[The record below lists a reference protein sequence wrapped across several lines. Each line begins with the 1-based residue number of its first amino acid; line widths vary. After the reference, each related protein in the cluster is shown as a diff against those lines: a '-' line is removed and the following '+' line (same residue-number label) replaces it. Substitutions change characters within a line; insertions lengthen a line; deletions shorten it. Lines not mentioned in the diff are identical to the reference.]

1 MSKLL
6 YVGQQVADDLKEQI
20 DSNLERY
27 ISGDFLDLEASGD
40 WRIPLSFDANLDEL
54 RNLKA
59 DGGADAEIQNSVIVG
74 LMLGQLTPTLARE
87 NRLWV
92 RLSHIECL
100 EFSRKRWLGGGL
112 SDDNLLKYI
121 AKHFFAP
128 TLTGCRDDH
137 AISRLWWNHH
147 IAKQIMPDNPARAL
161 KKMLARADI
170 RLNFLERP
178 GIAARPVLGRGIVRT
193 LETNQTLLNS
203 EVLFR
208 MFMKTLNLRGAGVAF
223 EVWNDDKVDELMFE
237 CLNAAEARIG
247 VAANWRDPPSG
258 QTGNLSF

>member
-20 DSNLERY
+20 DRNLERY
-27 ISGDFLDLEASGD
+27 ISGDFFDMEASGD
-40 WRIPLSFDANLDEL
+40 WRIPLSIDVDLDEL
-54 RNLKA
+54 QKLGA
-59 DGGADAEIQNSVIVG
+59 DGGAEAEVQNSVIVG
-74 LMLGQLTPTLARE
+74 HVLGQLTPTLARE

-100 EFSRKRWLGGGL
+100 EYSRKRWLGEGL
-112 SDDNLLKYI
+112 NDDNLRKSI

-178 GIAARPVLGRGIVRT
+178 GVAARPVLGRGIVRI
-193 LETNQTLLNS
+193 LENKPILLNNQD
-203 EVLFR
+203 LFR
-208 MFMKTLNLRGAGVAF
+208 VFMKTLNLHGAGVAF
-223 EVWNDDKVDELMFE
+223 EVWNDDRVDGLMFE
-237 CLNAAEARIG
+237 CLNAAEARTG
-247 VAANWRDPPSG
+247 VAAN
-258 QTGNLSF
+258 